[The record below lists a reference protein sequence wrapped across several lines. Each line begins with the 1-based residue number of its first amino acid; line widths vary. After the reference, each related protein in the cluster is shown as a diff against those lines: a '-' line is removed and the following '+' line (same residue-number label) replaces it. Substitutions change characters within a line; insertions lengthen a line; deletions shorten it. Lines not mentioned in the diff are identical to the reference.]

1 MDNLLKISSS
11 EVSVVICA
19 KNSASFIAKVIDSIQ
34 LNKPGEII
42 VVDGLST
49 DKTVNIA
56 RNEGCKVI
64 SDKGKGLSYAE
75 I

>member
-1 MDNLLKISSS
+1 MDNLLKMSST

-49 DKTVNIA
+49 DKAVIA
-56 RNEGCKVI
+56 RNEGLKLSLIKV
-64 SDKGKGLSYAE
+64 KVYAMQE

>member
-1 MDNLLKISSS
+1 MDNLLKMSST

-19 KNSASFIAKVIDSIQ
+19 KNSAGFIAKVIDSIQ
-34 LNKPGEII
+34 LNKPSEII

-56 RNEGCKVI
+56 RMKGAKLSLIKV
-64 SDKGKGLSYAE
+64 KVYLMQE